1 MVSDQKPVR
10 NKLDAK
16 QQNLYFQTIQI
27 QWNSYLKLLR
37 KQIMEAAQQSKKTII
52 FDSEMIGKFLVDK
65 DKLAYVNNGVMQ
77 VSCGKNTSAEVN
89 IVSD

>member
-1 MVSDQKPVR
+1 
-10 NKLDAK
+10 
-16 QQNLYFQTIQI
+16 
-27 QWNSYLKLLR
+27 
-37 KQIMEAAQQSKKTII
+37 MEAAQQSKKTVI

>member
-52 FDSEMIGKFLVDK
+52 FANVIVADK
-65 DKLAYVNNGVMQ
+65 HVRISKQHFFYLLPVTLFRVRL
-77 VSCGKNTSAEVN
+77 CHLRRRRL
-89 IVSD
+89 

>member
-37 KQIMEAAQQSKKTII
+37 KQIMEAAQQSKKTVI

>member
-1 MVSDQKPVR
+1 MVSESKLVR

-37 KQIMEAAQQSKKTII
+37 RQIMEAAQQTKKTII
-52 FDSEMIGKFLVDK
+52 FDSELIGKFV
-65 DKLAYVNNGVMQ
+65 VQ
-77 VSCGKNTSAEVN
+77 
-89 IVSD
+89 